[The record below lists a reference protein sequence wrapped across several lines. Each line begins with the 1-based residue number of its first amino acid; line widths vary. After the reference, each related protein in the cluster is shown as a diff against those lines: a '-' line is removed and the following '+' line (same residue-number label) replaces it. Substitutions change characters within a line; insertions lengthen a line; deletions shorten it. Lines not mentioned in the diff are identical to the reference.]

1 MKPNPQFDTATLQWW
16 RLTNKRVIELAQMV
30 RQFRHVNT
38 GNQRN
43 VATGARGELKR
54 LAATRRDVFRAGT
67 AI

>member
-1 MKPNPQFDTATLQWW
+1 
-16 RLTNKRVIELAQMV
+16 MV
-30 RQFRHVNT
+30 RRFRHAKS

-43 VATGARGELKR
+43 VATGARGEIKR